1 MKTMIDSTY
10 FGSITLSGK
19 TYEHD
24 IVIGLDGQ
32 VRKRMK
38 ELSRT
43 KYGTSH
49 VVSLE
54 EANDLFEAGANQ
66 LIIGTGQTG
75 YVKLSEEAVDY
86 FRDNGCSVLLLP
98 TKQAI
103 EAWNAAKGSVIGL
116 FHVTC

>member
-10 FGSITLSGK
+10 FGSITISGK
-19 TYEHD
+19 IYEHD
-24 IVIGLDGQ
+24 VVIGLDGQ

-49 VVSLE
+49 IVSFE

-75 YVKLSEEAVDY
+75 YVKLSEEAADY
-86 FRDNGCSVLLLP
+86 FRDNECSVLLFP
-98 TKQAI
+98 TQQAI
-103 EAWNAAKGSVIGL
+103 EAWNAAKGPVIGL